1 MCKEAEET
9 TIKKKIY
16 SKDRRV
22 KQVVFRVN
30 AALNFLNYGFD
41 MAEMVANYMVVYYF
55 SMAIFNALNSE
66 LRLFSILIDIFN
78 QTGFIWI
85 TLTALFE
92 EFLFMR
98 KYVFGL
104 VYTAVVPS

>member
-92 EFLFMR
+92 DFLFMQQ
-98 KYVFGL
+98 
-104 VYTAVVPS
+104 